1 MFKEPAMRG
10 NWMIES
16 ILREYR
22 YKLLLTYSL
31 YALEML
37 GLLLR
42 PWLLGE
48 AVNGLLQQSYN
59 GLLNL
64 ALVHAAWL
72 LIGTWRHRYDS
83 RTYSEIYT
91 ALVVKMVKRNPNR
104 KLSRLSAHSTLSRDV
119 VDFLEF
125 DLNYI
130 IEAAYNILGALILLF
145 FYDTRVV
152 LLCMA
157 MLLPVTIISYFYGKR
172 LRRFTALR
180 NEELEQQVD
189 ALSSRNILRIQTHYN
204 QLRKWQVKISDQEA
218 WNFGVMELIVLALI
232 TVTLL
237 VSTRQGGIVLQPG
250 DYIGI
255 YTYILKFVTGLDTI
269 PYVLQRMTHLK
280 DILQRVQQ
288 EHDETETEPA
298 FSSVA

>member
-1 MFKEPAMRG
+1 MQG
-10 NWMIES
+10 SWMIQT
-16 ILREYR
+16 ILKEYK

-37 GLLLR
+37 GLLMR
-42 PWLLGE
+42 PFLLGE
-48 AVNGLLQQSYN
+48 AVNGLIRQSYT
-59 GLLNL
+59 GLVYL
-64 ALVHAAWL
+64 AAVHVVWL

-91 ALVVKMVKRNPNR
+91 ALVVKIVQRNPNR

-130 IEAAYNILGALILLF
+130 IEAAYNILGALVLLF
-145 FYDTRVV
+145 FYDTNVV
-152 LLCMA
+152 LACLA
-157 MLLPVTIISYFYGKR
+157 ILLPVTLISFYYGKR
-172 LRRFTALR
+172 MQRLTAFR

-218 WNFGVMELIVLALI
+218 WNFGLMELIVLVLI
-232 TVTLL
+232 TAALL
-237 VSTRQGGIVLQPG
+237 LSARNGAALQAG

-269 PYVLQRMTHLK
+269 PYVLQRFAHLN
-280 DILQRVQQ
+280 DILQRVQK
-288 EHDETETEPA
+288 EADDSETEPA
-298 FSSVA
+298 YSSVA

>member
-1 MFKEPAMRG
+1 MRG

-269 PYVLQRMTHLK
+269 PYVLQRITHLK

>member
-1 MFKEPAMRG
+1 MRG

-16 ILREYR
+16 IFREYR

-218 WNFGVMELIVLALI
+218 WNFGVMEFIVLILIIAALLI
-232 TVTLL
+232 SVH
-237 VSTRQGGIVLQPG
+237 QGGAFLQPG

-288 EHDETETEPA
+288 ERDETETEPA

>member
-1 MFKEPAMRG
+1 MRG

>member
-1 MFKEPAMRG
+1 MQGSWILQTILKE
-10 NWMIES
+10 
-16 ILREYR
+16 YK

-42 PWLLGE
+42 PYLLGE
-48 AVNGLLQQSYN
+48 AVNGLIKQSYT
-59 GLLNL
+59 GLVYL
-64 ALVHAAWL
+64 AVVHVLWL

-91 ALVVKMVKRNPNR
+91 ALVVKMVQRNPNR

-125 DLNYI
+125 DLNYM
-130 IEAAYNILGALILLF
+130 IEAAYNILGALVLLF
-145 FYDTRVV
+145 FYDTSVV
-152 LLCMA
+152 LACLA
-157 MLLPVTIISYFYGKR
+157 ILLPVTLISYFYGKR
-172 LRRFTALR
+172 MQRLSALR

-218 WNFGVMELIVLALI
+218 WNFGVMELIVLVLI
-232 TVTLL
+232 TAALL
-237 VSTRQGGIVLQPG
+237 LLARNGAALQAG

-255 YTYILKFVTGLDTI
+255 YTYILKFVSGLDTI
-269 PYVLQRMTHLK
+269 PYVLQRFAHLN
-280 DILQRVQQ
+280 DILKRVQKAG
-288 EHDETETEPA
+288 DESETEPA
-298 FSSVA
+298 YSSVA

>member
-1 MFKEPAMRG
+1 MRG

-218 WNFGVMELIVLALI
+218 WNFGVMEFIVLILIIAALLI
-232 TVTLL
+232 SVQ
-237 VSTRQGGIVLQPG
+237 QGGAFLQPG

>member
-1 MFKEPAMRG
+1 
-10 NWMIES
+10 MIES

-218 WNFGVMELIVLALI
+218 WNFGVMEFIVLILIIAALLI
-232 TVTLL
+232 SVH
-237 VSTRQGGIVLQPG
+237 QGSAFLQPG

>member
-1 MFKEPAMRG
+1 
-10 NWMIES
+10 MIES
-16 ILREYR
+16 IVRDYK
-22 YKLLLTYSL
+22 YKLLLTYCL
-31 YALEML
+31 YTLEMM

-48 AVNGLLQQSYN
+48 AVNGLLQQSYE
-59 GLLNL
+59 GLINL
-64 ALVHAAWL
+64 AVVHLLWL

-104 KLSRLSAHSTLSRDV
+104 NLSRLSAHSTLSRDV

-130 IEAAYNILGALILLF
+130 LEAAYNILGALVLLF

-152 LLCMA
+152 LFCLS
-157 MLLPVTIISYFYGKR
+157 MLLPVMVISYFYGKR

-180 NEELEQQVD
+180 NGELEQQVD
-189 ALSSRNILRIQTHYN
+189 ALSSRNILRIQTHYT

-218 WNFGVMELIVLALI
+218 WNFGIMELLVLVLITGALI
-232 TVTLL
+232 F
-237 VSTRQGGIVLQPG
+237 STRNGLSLQAG

-269 PYVLQRMTHLK
+269 PYVLQRLTHLK
-280 DILQRVQQ
+280 DILKRI
-288 EHDETETEPA
+288 EEDNDEKETEPA